1 MATLVIDNFDS
12 FTYNLVWYLQVLG
25 EDVMVFR
32 NNIRMKSLTLCTFN
46 RILIS
51 PGPGKPENS
60 GISIDVINTYAGKLP
75 ILGVCLGHQC
85 IITAYGGRIVRDSKP
100 FHGKV
105 SKIFHNNRGILTG
118 IRNPFLA
125 MRYHSLIAETTSLPG
140 CLEVTAYTEDRIIM
154 GIQHKNLKI
163 FGLQFHPE
171 SFLTEDGF
179 MIMENFLKTK

>member
-32 NNIRMKSLTLCTFN
+32 NNVKMEDLTSCRFN

-51 PGPGKPENS
+51 PGPGRPENS
-60 GISIDVINTYAGKLP
+60 GVSIDVINTFAGKLP

-85 IITAYGGRIVRDSKP
+85 IIATYGGKIVRDRKP

-105 SKIFHNNRGILTG
+105 SKIIHDNRGILIG
-118 IRNPFLA
+118 VRNPFLA
-125 MRYHSLIAETTSLPG
+125 MRYHSLIAEPTDLPN
-140 CLEVTAYTEDRIIM
+140 CLEITAYTEDRIIM
-154 GIQHKNLKI
+154 GFQHKNLKI

-179 MIMENFLKTK
+179 RIMENFLKTK